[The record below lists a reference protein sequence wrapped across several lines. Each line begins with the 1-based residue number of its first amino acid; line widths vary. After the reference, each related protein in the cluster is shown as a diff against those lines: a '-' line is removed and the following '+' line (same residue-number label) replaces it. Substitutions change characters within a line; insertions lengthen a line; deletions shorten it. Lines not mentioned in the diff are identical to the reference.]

1 MQLSEYSLECLRD
14 DGEFTLYRGHAKQP
28 GAPSILLLAPAST
41 RPSPGTLKN
50 NRCGSLADTA
60 ARILAVL
67 LLTSVAGVWSTP
79 VIAQSAGAIVGR
91 VNDSTGAVVPGAS
104 VSATNTGTGIAR
116 NAVTNAAGSYALAE
130 LPPSTYDLKVQLSGF
145 ADAERKGIVLNTA
158 STLTIDI
165 TLGLAGVS
173 EAVQVTGD
181 APLVEKSRSEVS
193 GTLRLAEVQNLPML
207 NRDFTGL
214 VTLVPGARP
223 APVLDTTK
231 ANMGAGIAVSG
242 NEGRNL
248 GLNIDGAENRDN
260 LLGGPA
266 LAYTLESIQEFKL
279 LAHQFGAQYSRS
291 SGGVVELTTKSGTN
305 QVHGSAFG
313 YGRNDAM
320 TATDYFTK
328 QSGLPK
334 NAYDREQFGGS
345 LGGPIIRDRWF
356 LFGAVERV
364 QQNFVETEPPAA
376 YNEMLTLANALPAMG
391 FKPAQTIDKPFR
403 NTLYMTKMDAQ
414 LSPAHSLLVRW
425 AQQVDSAE
433 NDQIGLS
440 QFLIGQLPHPDLS
453 VPNTD
458 KHNNWSIVA
467 SDNWVISSSVLNQLV
482 FQRNHYTAQVF
493 GPSNV
498 NPLRAISFP
507 SITTGGW
514 QGINADFLQDKYQ
527 VKDNYVRQTGNH
539 ALKFG
544 AEVSW
549 FTNFNIRAD
558 VLNPTWTIFLDDP
571 STIAGNKNGRY
582 PQGFL
587 TPGAAFLMFRGNLPG
602 GDGTTAPP
610 LGDSSPVG
618 LTLMG
623 VYAQDDWRLSPRVT
637 LNVGLR
643 YDITVNG
650 FNQREAAS
658 GRIYQAL
665 KAIESPYGTL
675 PSTPTRD
682 FQPRAG
688 LAWDVRGDGKDV
700 LRGGFGVFRDD
711 MMLAD
716 VWLATP
722 FMKPTMPLRFTYI
735 NLPFLP
741 ASLNPL
747 ANYVYGVSP
756 LPPGPPPLSA
766 STTLPAGAGTT
777 GYILDP
783 DATDPY
789 TIQYHVGLAHQLT
802 TNTVVSADY
811 SHIDGRHEYRVR
823 EINPVEGPWD
833 PAAAASTYGTRR
845 LAPRLQA
852 VLGDGNLLSNVK
864 LITTANKSQYDELIV
879 RLERRERRVTLQAS
893 YTLSRAYAYGGITSG
908 LATAGTSVFEPQ
920 NADQF
925 FGPGEWGP
933 TNTDE
938 RHRLVFSGV
947 FELPAGIQVSPVLQA
962 ASPRAYSL
970 GAGFDTNGDGVQSL
984 GTGLGDHYI
993 DPSGHAVGVNSERGQ
1008 PSFVLDARVTKFFV
1022 LGRESR
1028 RLGLFAEF
1036 YNLTNRANFGAAY
1049 AGNALSTSFKQPIGY
1064 FSGLP
1069 PSRQLQLGARF
1080 TF

>member
-1 MQLSEYSLECLRD
+1 MQLSEYSRECVPG
-14 DGEFTLYRGHAKQP
+14 DGEFIPNRGNANQP
-28 GAPSILLLAPAST
+28 GAPSILLPAPAST
-41 RPSPGTLKN
+41 RPRPDTLKN
-50 NRCGSLADTA
+50 NRCGSLAESA
-60 ARILAVL
+60 VRILAVL
-67 LLTSVAGVWSTP
+67 LLTSAAGMWSAP

-104 VSATNTGTGIAR
+104 VSAINTGTGIGR
-116 NAVTNAAGSYALAE
+116 NAVTNAAGAYALAQ
-130 LPPSTYDLKVQLSGF
+130 LPPSTYDLKVQLTGF

-158 STLTIDI
+158 STLTVDI
-165 TLGLAGVS
+165 TLGLAGVN

-193 GTLRLAEVQNLPML
+193 STLRLAEVQNLPML

-260 LLGGPA
+260 LLGGAA
-266 LAYTLESIQEFKL
+266 LAYTVESIQEFKL

-291 SGGVVELTTKSGTN
+291 SGGVVELSTKSGTN
-305 QVHGSAFG
+305 QIHGSAFG

-320 TATDYFTK
+320 TAIDYFTQ

-345 LGGPIIRDRWF
+345 LGGPIIRDQWF
-356 LFGAVERV
+356 LFSAVERV
-364 QQNFVETEPPAA
+364 QQNFVETEPLAA
-376 YNEMLTLANALPAMG
+376 YDEMLTLANALPAMG
-391 FKPAQTIDKPFR
+391 FKPARTIDKPFR
-403 NTLYMTKMDAQ
+403 NTLYMTRTDAQ
-414 LSPAHSLLVRW
+414 LSPAHSLFVRW

-433 NDQIGLS
+433 NDQIGVS
-440 QFLIGQLPHPDLS
+440 QFLVGQLPHPDLS

-467 SDNWVISSSVLNQLV
+467 SDNWVISTSVLNQLV
-482 FQRNHYTAQVF
+482 FQRNHYTAQVL

-514 QGINADFLQDKYQ
+514 QGINADFVQDKYQ
-527 VKDNYVRQTGNH
+527 VKDNYVSQAGNH

-544 AEVSW
+544 GEVSW
-549 FTNFNIRAD
+549 FTKFNIGAD
-558 VLNPTWTIFLDDP
+558 VLNPTWTIFSDDP

-610 LGDSSPVG
+610 LADGSPVG
-618 LTLMG
+618 LKQMG

-637 LNVGLR
+637 LNIGLR

-650 FNQREAAS
+650 FNQREAAN

-665 KAIESPYGTL
+665 KAIESPYGAL

-716 VWLATP
+716 IWLATP
-722 FMKPTMPLRFTYI
+722 FMKPTMPLRLTYI

-741 ASLNPL
+741 ESLNPL

-766 STTLPAGAGTT
+766 STALPAGAGTT

-789 TIQYHVGLAHQLT
+789 TIQYHVGLAHQLAA
-802 TNTVVSADY
+802 NTVVSADY
-811 SHIDGRHEYRVR
+811 THIDGRHEYRVR
-823 EINPVEGPWD
+823 DINPIEGPWD

-852 VLGDGNLLSNVK
+852 VLGDGNLLGNVK
-864 LITTANKSQYDELIV
+864 LVTTANKSQYDELIV
-879 RLERRERRVTLQAS
+879 RLEQRRRRVTLQAS
-893 YTLSRAYAYGGITSG
+893 YTLSRGYAYGGITSG
-908 LATAGTSVFEPQ
+908 LAIAGTSVPEPE
-920 NADQF
+920 NTDQF

-938 RHRLVFSGV
+938 RHRVVFSGV

-962 ASPRAYSL
+962 ASARAYSL
-970 GAGFDTNGDGVQSL
+970 GAGFDTNGDSVQSL
-984 GTGLGDHYI
+984 GTSLGDHYI
-993 DPSGHAVGVNSERGQ
+993 DPSGHTVGVNSERGQ

-1022 LGRESR
+1022 FGRGSR
-1028 RLGLFAEF
+1028 RLGLFAEV
-1036 YNLTNRANFGAAY
+1036 YNLTDRTNFGAAY

-1069 PSRQLQLGARF
+1069 TSRQLQLGARF